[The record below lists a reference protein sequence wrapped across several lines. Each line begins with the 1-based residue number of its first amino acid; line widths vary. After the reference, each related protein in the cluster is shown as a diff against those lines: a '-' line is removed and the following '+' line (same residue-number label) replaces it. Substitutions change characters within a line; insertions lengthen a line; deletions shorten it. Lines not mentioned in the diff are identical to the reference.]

1 MGGIFSLNSTLEK
14 NDAKEKNGL
23 SKNLL
28 TPKKRKGTPKKHK
41 PKNVVLKNTC

>member
-1 MGGIFSLNSTLEK
+1 MGGIFSLNSSLEK
-14 NDAKEKNGL
+14 HEDVKEKNE
-23 SKNLL
+23 NLL